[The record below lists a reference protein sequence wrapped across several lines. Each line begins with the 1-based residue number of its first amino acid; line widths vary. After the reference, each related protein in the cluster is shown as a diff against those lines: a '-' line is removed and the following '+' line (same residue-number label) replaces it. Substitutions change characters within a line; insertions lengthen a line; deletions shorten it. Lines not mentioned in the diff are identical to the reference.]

1 MSDAAGGQRERV
13 GILGGAFN
21 PPHLGHLWLAQE
33 AHARLGLDRV
43 LLVPFGQAPH
53 RVLEADPGR
62 DERLQLARLA
72 VGGDERL
79 GVSSIEV
86 DRPGPSYMADTL
98 RLLRETTPDAD
109 PTLILGADQAM
120 QLRTWHDPER
130 VLELA
135 RLAVAD
141 REGVDRDDVAA
152 ALDGLAGADAID
164 GFALPRI
171 EISSTLVRERA
182 AAGLPIRYLVPD
194 AVADR
199 IERQGLYRGAA
210 TAATTG
216 ETR

>member
-1 MSDAAGGQRERV
+1 MSGAAGGQHERV

-43 LLVPFGQAPH
+43 LLVPFGMAPH
-53 RVLEADPGR
+53 RVLEADPGPQ
-62 DERLQLARLA
+62 ERLRMAQLA
-72 VGGDERL
+72 VGGDARL
-79 GVSSIEV
+79 GVSAIEV

-98 RLLRETTPDAD
+98 RLLRDTTPAAE
-109 PTLILGADQAM
+109 PTLILGADQAL

-141 REGVDRDDVAA
+141 REGIGRDDVVT
-152 ALDGLAGADAID
+152 ALDGLRGADAID
-164 GFALPRI
+164 GFPLPRI
-171 EISSTLVRERA
+171 EVSSTMVRERV

-194 AVADR
+194 AVAEHIATR
-199 IERQGLYRGAA
+199 GLYRASSTAEAA
-210 TAATTG
+210 
-216 ETR
+216 R

>member
-1 MSDAAGGQRERV
+1 VSGAAGGQRERV

-53 RVLEADPGR
+53 RVLAADAGR
-62 DERLQLARLA
+62 EERLRLARLA
-72 VGGDERL
+72 VGGDDRL

-98 RLLRETTPDAD
+98 RLLRETTPAAD
-109 PTLILGADQAM
+109 PTLILGADQAL

-141 REGVDRDDVAA
+141 REGSGRDDVVA
-152 ALDGLAGADAID
+152 ALDGLAGAETIE

-171 EISSTLVRERA
+171 EVSSTLVRERV
-182 AAGLPIRYLVPD
+182 AAGLPVRYLVPD
-194 AVADR
+194 AVAER
-199 IERQGLYRGAA
+199 IERQGLYRS
-210 TAATTG
+210 AATTG

>member
-1 MSDAAGGQRERV
+1 VSGEPGGQRERV

-43 LLVPFGQAPH
+43 LLIPCGQAPH
-53 RVLEADPGR
+53 RVLDADPGSR
-62 DERLQLARLA
+62 ERLRMAQLAA
-72 VGGDERL
+72 DGDDRL
-79 GVSSIEV
+79 GVSAIEV

-98 RLLRETTPDAD
+98 TLLRETTPTVD
-109 PTLILGADQAM
+109 PTLILGADQALK
-120 QLRTWHDPER
+120 LRTWHEPER

-141 REGVDRDDVAA
+141 RAGAGRDDVMA
-152 ALDGLAGADAID
+152 ALDGLPGAEAID

-171 EISSTLVRERA
+171 EVSSTLVRERV

-194 AVADR
+194 AVGDHIAAA
-199 IERQGLYRGAA
+199 GLYKAA
-210 TAATTG
+210 STAEAA
-216 ETR
+216 R